1 MILWE
6 ATGKPNDLSEMDEY
20 LQLNTSFYVL
30 DALLDSE
37 YPLTAYHINR
47 ALEEEMAM
55 GETEEN
61 VTRVL
66 EDLKRQGYVI
76 QRY

>member
-6 ATGKPNDLSEMDEY
+6 ATGKPNDLNEMDEY
-20 LQLNTSFYVL
+20 GQLNTPFYVL
-30 DALLDSE
+30 DVLLDSE

-47 ALEEEMAM
+47 ALEDELAM

-61 VTRVL
+61 VAKVL
-66 EDLKRQGYVI
+66 EDLKRQGYVDNL
-76 QRY
+76 